1 MKRTHHKW
9 EFMHL
14 YVDIATYTWKSI
26 NVYKDY
32 LWEKDK
38 KPGEK
43 RQKTSK
49 EISERGNKNG
59 DET

>member
-1 MKRTHHKW
+1 MRAYAFLWRYCNIYLKK
-9 EFMHL
+9 
-14 YVDIATYTWKSI
+14 
-26 NVYKDY
+26 YKDY

-43 RQKTSK
+43 RQKASK

-59 DET
+59 DGT